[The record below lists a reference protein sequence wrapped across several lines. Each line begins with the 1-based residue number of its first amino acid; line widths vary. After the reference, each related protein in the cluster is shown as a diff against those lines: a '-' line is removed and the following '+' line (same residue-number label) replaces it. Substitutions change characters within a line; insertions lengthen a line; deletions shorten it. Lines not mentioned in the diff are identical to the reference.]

1 MPRRIAS
8 ALLAFACAG
17 ALAAQPTDEER
28 LDARVQALSHQL
40 RCVVCQNQTLADSQ
54 ADLAVDLRRQ
64 MREQMRA
71 GASDAAVKDYLVQRY
86 GDFVLY
92 RPPLKPS
99 TWLLWFGPL
108 LLLAVVVVAIAR
120 KRRRGGPSPAALDD
134 AERQQL
140 DALLERSPEAPR

>member
-1 MPRRIAS
+1 MHRRIAS
-8 ALLAFACAG
+8 TLLALACAS
-17 ALAAQPTDEER
+17 ALAAPTGDEQ

-92 RPPLKPS
+92 KPPLKPS
-99 TWLLWFGPL
+99 TWLLWFGPS
-108 LLLAVVVVAIAR
+108 LLLALVVIAIAR
-120 KRRRGGPSPAALDD
+120 KRWRGGPSPAPLDD
-134 AERQQL
+134 AERQRL
-140 DALLERSPEAPR
+140 DALLERSPESPR

>member
-1 MPRRIAS
+1 MPRRITP
-8 ALLAFACAG
+8 ALLAFACAS
-17 ALAAQPTDEER
+17 ALAAPTSDEQ

-92 RPPLKPS
+92 KPPLKPS

>member
-1 MPRRIAS
+1 MRRCVAS

-17 ALAAQPTDEER
+17 AFAAPADDEQ

-64 MREQMRA
+64 MREKMRA
-71 GASDAAVKDYLVQRY
+71 GASDDAIRDFLVQRY

-92 RPPLKPS
+92 KPPLKPV

-108 LLLAVVVVAIAR
+108 LLLAFVVAALVR
-120 KRRRGGPSPAALDD
+120 SRRRGAPAPAALGD
-134 AERQQL
+134 AERQRL
-140 DALLERSPEAPR
+140 DAMLDRSAEPPR